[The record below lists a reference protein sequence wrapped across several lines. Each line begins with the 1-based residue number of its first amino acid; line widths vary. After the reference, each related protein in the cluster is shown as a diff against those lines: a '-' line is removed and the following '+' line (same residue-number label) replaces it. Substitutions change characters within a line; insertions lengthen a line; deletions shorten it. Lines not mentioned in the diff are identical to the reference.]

1 MINSLF
7 TIIGLWVVAMIATF
21 VVVCLLAHLLNAKWL
36 SDHDET
42 AIVVSLITFVV
53 FFELFLSTMLVIFKT
68 NPEDY
73 GYTRIETEV
82 TDE

>member
-7 TIIGLWVVAMIATF
+7 TIIGLWVVAMIVTF
-21 VVVCLLAHLLNAKWL
+21 VFVCFLAHLLNHKWV
-36 SDHDET
+36 SDRDEA
-42 AIVVSLITFVV
+42 AIVVSLITLVV
-53 FFELFLSTMLVIFKT
+53 CFELFLSAILVTFKA

-82 TDE
+82 IDE